1 MYLCNCWLIYY
12 CPYYKPKNQSIGLFP
27 PKFYICRSVV
37 VICISY
43 IICVIYYYIC
53 FNNISYI
60 PTCWSFFI
68 YTHIHVY
75 DLSICPSYIY
85 MASNNLGLRRCDLRH
100 APTENHSGDLRRSV
114 MRKSEVDLGRDE
126 EGGVQNPPVGWWL
139 YRMGPPS
146 YKLVYKPWNNPHEYY
161 NYIYHKP

>member
-27 PKFYICRSVV
+27 PKFYICWSVV
-37 VICISY
+37 VIYIYISY

-85 MASNNLGLRRCDLRH
+85 IWHPTILDSGAATFATLQRKTTQVTFAAPSCASPRL
-100 APTENHSGDLRRSV
+100 TSV
-114 MRKSEVDLGRDE
+114 VTKKE
-126 EGGVQNPPVGWWL
+126 EFKTPVGWWL
-139 YRMGPPS
+139 YRMRPPS
-146 YKLVYKPWNNPHEYY
+146 Y
-161 NYIYHKP
+161 

>member
-27 PKFYICRSVV
+27 PKFYICWSVV
-37 VICISY
+37 VIYIYISY

-85 MASNNLGLRRCDLRH
+85 GIQQSWTPALRPSPRSNGKPLRWPSPLRH
-100 APTENHSGDLRRSV
+100 AQVRGWPRSWRRRRSS
-114 MRKSEVDLGRDE
+114 KPLLVDDYTE
-126 EGGVQNPPVGWWL
+126 WAPPVI
-139 YRMGPPS
+139 
-146 YKLVYKPWNNPHEYY
+146 KPF
-161 NYIYHKP
+161 